1 MDKQALVHKRKKRY
15 MAQVL
20 DAFDKDIAPQV
31 SPETAEDFKG
41 IVRRKLHALAL
52 DSIEFMSLKEGE
64 EVNLAAIELRDRMH
78 PEGRP
83 IRRTT
88 T

>member
-1 MDKQALVHKRKKRY
+1 
-15 MAQVL
+15 MAQILERFEETIQPLV
-20 DAFDKDIAPQV
+20 
-31 SPETAEDFKG
+31 PEDVADDFKG

-52 DSIEFMSLKEGE
+52 DANEFHGLAKGE
-64 EVNLAAIELRDRMH
+64 ELNLEVLRLRDQLH

-83 IRRTT
+83 IRRTET